1 MAGDVALS
9 TSLLIADDL
18 IAGSRDSG
26 LTDTELAATLLVLNT
41 VLSATPRLV
50 HASISFFHGPRARA
64 SPNGLLDFVIHFVDL
79 ANRVLSAVMIQVVN
93 LSVRTHVAWRSVRIL
108 SLVHDCPRTCP
119 KPKNT
124 TYSPLRPPSDDRFV
138 LRHFHVAQ
146 QSVRDTRREA
156 GVAYKI
162 SEKWNQT

>member
-119 KPKNT
+119 NQKT
-124 TYSPLRPPSDDRFV
+124 PPTAHSAPHPSQRRQMTVLCFAIFMSRSSRFGT
-138 LRHFHVAQ
+138 LAEK
-146 QSVRDTRREA
+146 RE
-156 GVAYKI
+156 
-162 SEKWNQT
+162 